1 MVLIFKGNSLFS
13 SNYNKPFCLNEVFPS
28 LQPETASVNNLLD
41 FKLKLF
47 KQ

>member
-1 MVLIFKGNSLFS
+1 MVLIFKGNSLFG
-13 SNYNKPFCLNEVFPS
+13 SNHNILFCLREVFPS

>member
-13 SNYNKPFCLNEVFPS
+13 SNHNMLFCLNEVFPS
-28 LQPETASVNNLLD
+28 LRPETASVNNLLD